1 MHRRLTTLLYMLL
14 VFAAGVLIG
23 VTSHRLY
30 DTNTASAST
39 ANGPQNM
46 TEFRKRYLAEM
57 RDRVHVNDKQIA
69 AVVQHLD
76 DAKRRFDDLRAQ
88 EQPLHDRI
96 QQELVDEIRGELS
109 EDQRPAY
116 DKWHTER
123 LAEQAKAQSDAQSQP
138 QRK

>member
-1 MHRRLTTLLYMLL
+1 MHRKLTALIYLLL

-39 ANGPQNM
+39 ANAPQNM

-57 RDRVHVNDKQIA
+57 RERVHVNDRQIA

-88 EQPLHDRI
+88 EEPLHDHI
-96 QQELVDEIRGELS
+96 QQELVDEIRNELTD
-109 EDQRPAY
+109 EQKPAY
-116 DKWHTER
+116 DKWHAER
-123 LAEQAKAQSDAQSQP
+123 LAQQTKAQAEAQA

>member
-1 MHRRLTTLLYMLL
+1 MHRRLTTLIYMLL

-23 VTSHRLY
+23 VSSHRLY

-39 ANGPQNM
+39 ANAPQNM

-57 RDRVHVNDKQIA
+57 RERVHANDRQIA

-96 QQELVDEIRGELS
+96 QQELVDEIRNELTD
-109 EDQRPAY
+109 EQKPAY
-116 DKWHTER
+116 DKWHAER
-123 LAEQAKAQSDAQSQP
+123 LAQQARAQAEAQA

>member
-1 MHRRLTTLLYMLL
+1 
-14 VFAAGVLIG
+14 
-23 VTSHRLY
+23 
-30 DTNTASAST
+30 
-39 ANGPQNM
+39 M

-57 RDRVHVNDKQIA
+57 RERVHVNDKQIS

-123 LAEQAKAQSDAQSQP
+123 LAEQAKAQADAQSQP